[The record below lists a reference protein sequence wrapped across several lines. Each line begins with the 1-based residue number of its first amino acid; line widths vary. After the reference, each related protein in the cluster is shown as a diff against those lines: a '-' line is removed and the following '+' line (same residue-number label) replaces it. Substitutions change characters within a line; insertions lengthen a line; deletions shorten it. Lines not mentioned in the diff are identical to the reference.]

1 MAKYRSVSDEI
12 LYNDN
17 FLSLPASAR
26 DLYNYINNKTDDYGF
41 CCEVQN
47 IIRTVRAKPKDLQL
61 LIEKKYIIRLEDWLY
76 LEKHFNINNR
86 NLRKDRRKKSNYMEY
101 FDRITVKENGVY
113 SLRQNG
119 DKPQPIDDI
128 LQPND
133 RVNQINTNQYKSNQY
148 NTNQN
153 KQIETLEEL
162 RATVRGL

>member
-1 MAKYRSVSDEI
+1 MAKYRSISDEI

-41 CCEVQN
+41 CCEVQS

-61 LIEKKYIIRLEDWLY
+61 LIDKKYIIKLEDWLY

-101 FDRITVKENGVY
+101 FNKITVKEDGVY
-113 SLRQNG
+113 SLRQN
-119 DKPQPIDDI
+119 DTKCQPNDDI

-133 RVNQINTNQYKSNQY
+133 RVNQINTNQY
-148 NTNQN
+148 NTNQIN
-153 KQIETLEEL
+153 SNQINTAEEL
-162 RATVRGL
+162 KAFLRGR